1 MISGALEGRVAIVT
15 GAARGIGR
23 ATAAALLARD
33 ARVVVADLDADRAG
47 EVAAALD
54 PAQERALGH
63 GVDVAAREDVAAL
76 VRATTERFGR
86 LDVVVAHAGVT
97 DFRALAE
104 AELEVWER
112 IISVNLTGALH
123 CIREAAAVMPAG
135 GSIVATGSTNAYWPE
150 AGAAAYNASKG
161 GLVALVKT
169 AAVEL
174 GPRGIRVNVIHPGIV
189 DTRISAFVVH
199 DAERSAP
206 LLERIPLG
214 RFAQPEDIADVIAFL
229 ASDDARYVTGA
240 EIVADGGMT
249 AGTPF
254 PQPKEDHP

>member
-1 MISGALEGRVAIVT
+1 MTGGALEGRVAIVT

-23 ATAAALLARD
+23 ATATALFARG
-33 ARVVVADLDADRAG
+33 ARVVVADLDAEPAS
-47 EVAAALD
+47 EVAVALD
-54 PAQERALGH
+54 PTRERAVGH
-63 GVDVAAREDVAAL
+63 GVDVAAREEVATL

-86 LDVVVAHAGVT
+86 LDVMVAHAGIT
-97 DFRALAE
+97 DFRPLAE
-104 AELEVWER
+104 AELDVWER
-112 IISVNLTGALH
+112 ILSVNLTGALH
-123 CIREAAAVMPAG
+123 CIREAAAAMPDG

-161 GLVALVKT
+161 GLTSLVRT

-174 GPRGIRVNVIHPGIV
+174 GGRGIRVNVIHPGIV
-189 DTRISAFVVH
+189 DTRISAFVVRDPEH
-199 DAERSAP
+199 AAP

-214 RFAQPEDIADVIAFL
+214 RFAQPDDIADVIAFL
-229 ASDDARYVTGA
+229 ASDDARYVSGA

-254 PQPKEDHP
+254 ALPKEDDS